1 MGLLGVIGVGL
12 RAETKQFDKKIRKS
26 KKGVSGFKLSLKG
39 AAAGLGA
46 MGAAVG
52 AYKMVGV
59 VKQTLSSIDATAKLA
74 DRLGTTTE
82 ALQGLRHAA
91 ELTGVGSENMNK
103 AIEKMNRSIGEA
115 IEGPGAASDALK
127 ALGINI
133 NDLVGL
139 DPAVQFGIIADATN
153 KLGTQSEKASASA
166 DIFGRSGLALVNTM
180 ALGSAGLKNSAE
192 EAKALGI
199 SFGRVDAAK
208 IEMAN
213 DAVLRLGQLFKG
225 VGNSITIGLAPYIQ
239 SATTYFVEFGKSGGG
254 VSSKILSGVE
264 MLAKGF
270 AYLSIPVRAFQLVWK
285 TTKMV
290 ILGVATYSLA
300 GIASMATAI
309 ESLANLVPGVNIDI
323 STGLKEIALG
333 LAIQTADAAKDL
345 AKTATKELATS
356 TVKNMFAN
364 IRKESTKNA
373 KKIAEQSVAAA
384 ATKKGAATAAAAKAG
399 GYVPNV
405 SPYLDPNVDYNPS
418 MNKKTA
424 KKSAAA
430 ATAESLAADQSRFLT
445 HKGKSLTSPQMQE
458 TKKQTKIQEKMVNA
472 IGESNVLLDA
482 MVKGV
487 MPEFSFLGV

>member
-52 AYKMVGV
+52 AYKMIGV
-59 VKQTLSSIDATAKLA
+59 IKQTLTSIDATAKLA

-115 IEGPGAASDALK
+115 IEGPSAASDALK

-180 ALGSAGLKNSAE
+180 ALGSAGLNDTAE

-239 SATTYFVEFGKSGGG
+239 SATTYFVEFGKSGGS

-264 MLAKGF
+264 MLANGF
-270 AYLSIPVRAFQLVWK
+270 AYLSIPVRALQLVWK
-285 TTKMV
+285 TMKLTV
-290 ILGVATYSLA
+290 LGVATVWVSQ
-300 GIASMATAI
+300 IAIMAKAV
-309 ESLANLVPGVNIDI
+309 ESLANLIPGVNIDI
-323 STGLKEIALG
+323 SKGMEEMAVGMK
-333 LAIQTADAAKDL
+333 IQTADAAKDL

-373 KKIAEQSVAAA
+373 KKIAEQSTAAA
-384 ATKKGAATAAAAKAG
+384 ATKKGAKAG
-399 GYVPNV
+399 SYVPNV

-424 KKSAAA
+424 TKSASAA
-430 ATAESLAADQSRFLT
+430 MAGSLAADESRFLT

-458 TKKQTKIQEKMVNA
+458 SKKQTKIQEKMVNA

-482 MVKGV
+482 MTKGI